1 MEVGVHKLVYQ
12 VHIVEVVA
20 LVVWRAHDVFQRND
34 VLVFELPQDLDLP
47 EYPPRVR
54 RVLEGARNLLDRY
67 LAARA
72 ALVRPRVRV
81 HPRRRGGRL
90 LRGAY
95 HTVRPATHRLDWH
108 VAAVDLEGLL
118 PASSASVREIRGFAW
133 KSVHLRQEPFVGGVR
148 THSRFARLHWRGTN
162 TRTRS
167 AKDLTRASLRL

>member
-54 RVLEGARNLLDRY
+54 RVLEGARNLLDRH

-90 LRGAY
+90 LRGAN
-95 HTVRPATHRLDWH
+95 HAVRPATHRLDWH

-118 PASSASVREIRGFAW
+118 PASSASVRESRGFAW
-133 KSVHLRQEPFVGGVR
+133 KSVRLRQEPFVGGVR
-148 THSRFARLHWRGTN
+148 THSRFARPH
-162 TRTRS
+162 
-167 AKDLTRASLRL
+167 